1 MTEICPSS
9 TRNIDLLH
17 RGAVERVIAMMR
29 QELSRPLPLSDLASA
44 GLFSRFHFHRLFRG
58 VTAMT
63 PARFLAALRMSEA
76 RRMLLHTSLTVA
88 QIGSSVGYASTGTFA
103 TQFTRLVGASP
114 LRFRELVQRHT
125 DRSIN
130 QLYRAADVEVTLPAP
145 YAFMVVDLRPAGATA
160 AGVRCTAT
168 RSCAL
173 TLPPGRPEGVYEA
186 RVLVVDGRETPARAL
201 VDEAQG
207 GCLTGTARLRVGP
220 SGRLDGP
227 AVIALRPPLLT
238 DPPLLSAT
246 PIQWLDSLPARGA
259 GRHGA
264 PRRDPVVAVAT
275 MGSGQVAAPI
285 TGAGRVVELAA

>member
-1 MTEICPSS
+1 VTEICPSGTS
-9 TRNIDLLH
+9 DLDLLH

-44 GLFSRFHFHRLFRG
+44 GLFSRFHFHRLFRS

-130 QLYRAADVEVTLPAP
+130 QLYGAADVEVTLPAP
-145 YAFMVVDLRPAGATA
+145 YALMVVDLRPAGASA
-160 AGVRCTAT
+160 ADVRCTAAS
-168 RSCAL
+168 SCAL
-173 TLPPGRPEGVYEA
+173 RLDPGRPEGVYEA
-186 RVLVVDGRETPARAL
+186 RVLMVDGRATPAQAL
-201 VDEAQG
+201 VDEVPG
-207 GCLTGTARLRVGP
+207 GCLTGTAQLRVGP

-227 AVIALRPPLLT
+227 AAIALRPPLLT
-238 DPPLLSAT
+238 DPPLLSAM
-246 PIQWLDSLPARGA
+246 PIQWLDRLPAGAA
-259 GRHGA
+259 GRAGT
-264 PRRDPVVAVAT
+264 PRRAPAVPVAAT
-275 MGSGQVAAPI
+275 GSGRVAASI
-285 TGAGRVVELAA
+285 TEAGRVVALAA